1 MSTTKLSELIN
12 TTVTRLNE
20 ATSIVSNLDIISW
33 ISPAGDLYVEP
44 RGNVLE
50 MIETGSWR

>member
-12 TTVTRLNE
+12 NTVTRLNE
-20 ATSIVSNLDIISW
+20 ATSIVSDLDIISW

-44 RGNVLE
+44 RGDILE